1 MRIFIFNR
9 PGDVRTFLR
18 ITLMLVLAASIGCQK
33 EKAAGPGNQEDPGSI
48 KYVLNDNF
56 NFSVITVALQAT
68 NLQDTLAK
76 KGPYT
81 FLAPDNP
88 AFALVAITD
97 PAFAYSFSYIRA
109 TLPDMMHYYILPGRN
124 SFKNLP
130 IGENN
135 KPFATLTG
143 GNVYVS
149 TYLDGTDTIIT
160 VNGQKLRAADNT
172 ASNGF
177 IQVLPQLLNPE
188 LYPTMTG
195 RIHNDTT
202 LTFFAAAV
210 QRANLDLSL
219 LGGSEAYTVLA
230 PSNNAFRQSGNL
242 GLSVDLSSMDAI
254 LHSDPVQLAA
264 LLQYHILKGRFF
276 QGDLYRAALAD
287 PSGVTMLNGENLIIG
302 GNAAGFHA
310 ITFQGKGNL
319 QPSHIYLPPGYN
331 VYINNADFP
340 CGNGVIHIID
350 QILVP

>member
-1 MRIFIFNR
+1 MQIFMFHR
-9 PGDVRTFLR
+9 PGGVRTSLQ
-18 ITLMLVLAASIGCQK
+18 IALMLVLAATAGCQK
-33 EKAAGPGNQEDPGSI
+33 ERSAQPGSQEDPASI

-56 NFSVITVALQAT
+56 NFSVVTTALQLT
-68 NLQDTLAK
+68 GLRDTLAK

-88 AFALVAITD
+88 AFNLINITD
-97 PAFAYSFSYIRA
+97 PASGNSFFYINS
-109 TLPDMMHYYILPGRN
+109 TLPDMMHYFILPGRN
-124 SFKNLP
+124 SFKSLP
-130 IGENN
+130 IGQNN
-135 KPFATLTG
+135 KAFATLTG

-188 LYPTMTG
+188 LYPTVSG

-202 LTFFAAAV
+202 LTFFAAAM

-230 PSNNAFRQSGNL
+230 PSNNAFRQSGSL
-242 GLSVDLSSMDAI
+242 GLPVDMTSMDAI
-254 LHSDPVQLAA
+254 LHCDPAQLAA

-287 PSGVTMLNGENLIIG
+287 PSGITMLNGENVIIG

-319 QPSHIYLPPGYN
+319 QPSNIYLPPVYN

-340 CGNGVIHIID
+340 CGNGVIHIIN